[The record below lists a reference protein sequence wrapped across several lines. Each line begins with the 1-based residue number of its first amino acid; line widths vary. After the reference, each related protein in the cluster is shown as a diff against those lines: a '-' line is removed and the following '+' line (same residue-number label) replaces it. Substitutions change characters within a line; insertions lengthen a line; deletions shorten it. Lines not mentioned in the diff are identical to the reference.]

1 MNTIPGSSSAP
12 SNPTSH
18 KEWPGDPRA
27 VRTAATSDSDSA
39 FESSMAE
46 STLSNELGSP
56 ITPARP
62 LHRQPGPIHIGNLEV
77 YPPIFQAPMAGYT
90 NFAFRQIV
98 REFGGAGLQAT
109 EMVNARGFVWLDEHD
124 CEHPDRLWGIRDE
137 PRPLAVQIWD
147 NDPETMAKV
156 GRRLVEEYCVSVVD
170 INFGCPVKQ
179 VTEKAHS
186 GSYLLRDP
194 DRMYAIISRLV
205 EACYPTPVT
214 AKMRL
219 GCTRDSM
226 NYVEVAKTVERAG
239 AAALTVHGRTAADFF
254 KGSADWERISEIK
267 QHLRQ
272 MPIIG
277 NGDLHTA
284 EQVAHAFQRYDVD
297 GVMIARAALG
307 KPWLFAQ
314 AAAAIEGRP
323 IPPDPTIE
331 AQRDVMLHHYNLVV
345 ERFGVQRGT
354 MLMRKFACCYAQ
366 NKPGARHFRG
376 HISRVETSEQF
387 YDVVERYFP
396 RQTDLDALDANPSGS
411 MDRSDAPCGSSGKV
425 PYEEPDDL
433 SEGSDGACG
442 VC

>member
-1 MNTIPGSSSAP
+1 
-12 SNPTSH
+12 
-18 KEWPGDPRA
+18 
-27 VRTAATSDSDSA
+27 
-39 FESSMAE
+39 
-46 STLSNELGSP
+46 
-56 ITPARP
+56 
-62 LHRQPGPIHIGNLEV
+62 
-77 YPPIFQAPMAGYT
+77 MAGYT

-124 CEHPDRLWGIRDE
+124 CEHPDRLWGIKDE

-156 GRRLVEEYCVSVVD
+156 GRRLVEEYQVSVVD

-205 EACYPTPVT
+205 EACHPTPVT

-226 NYVEVAKTVERAG
+226 NYINVAKTVERAG
-239 AAALTVHGRTAADFF
+239 AAALTVHGRTAEDFF
-254 KGSADWERISEIK
+254 KGSADWDRISEIK
-267 QHLRQ
+267 QHLNR

-277 NGDLHTA
+277 NGDLETA
-284 EQVAHAFQRYDVD
+284 EQVVHAFEHYNVD
-297 GVMIARAALG
+297 GIMIARASLG

-314 AAAAIEGRP
+314 AAAALEGRP
-323 IPPDPTIE
+323 VPPDPTIDQ
-331 AQRDVMLHHYNLVV
+331 QREIMLHHYDLVV
-345 ERFGVQRGT
+345 ERFGAHRGT

-366 NKPGARHFRG
+366 SKPGARHFRA
-376 HISRVETSEQF
+376 HISRVETQDQF
-387 YDVVERYFP
+387 YAVVEKYFP
-396 RQTDLDALDANPSGS
+396 RQSDLDAILETQQAAPS
-411 MDRSDAPCGSSGKV
+411 D
-425 PYEEPDDL
+425 E
-433 SEGSDGACG
+433 DGGCG

>member
-1 MNTIPGSSSAP
+1 MNAIPGSPSAP

-18 KEWPGDPRA
+18 QERPESPRA
-27 VRTAATSDSDSA
+27 VRPAAASESDLI
-39 FESSMAE
+39 AE
-46 STLSNELGSP
+46 SNRTTDLG
-56 ITPARP
+56 ARGTTEP
-62 LHRQPGPIHIGNLEV
+62 LHHRQPGPIHIGNLEI

-147 NDPETMAKV
+147 NDPDTMAKV

-267 QHLRQ
+267 QHLQR

-277 NGDLHTA
+277 NGDLQSA
-284 EQVAHAFQRYDVD
+284 EQVVHAFQRYDVD

-323 IPPDPTIE
+323 VPPDPTIE

-396 RQTDLDALDANPSGS
+396 RQSDLDALATNPSAS
-411 MDRSDAPCGSSGKV
+411 MDRADAPPSSSDGV
-425 PYEEPDDL
+425 LDDL
-433 SEGSDGACG
+433 SEETDGACG